1 MIFILAPLVIA
12 LAFFLEVVV
21 VRWFFWALYDVGYV
35 SHTLDWSQG
44 ATVALPLFVATLFG
58 VFGSSSS

>member
-1 MIFILAPLVIA
+1 MLLFLFPLLVA
-12 LAFFLEVVV
+12 LAFFIEVCV

-44 ATVALPLFVATLFG
+44 ATVALPLFVATIIG
-58 VFGSSSS
+58 VFSSSSS